1 MSWSASSSV
10 SVKVTCAVVMDV
22 PPGMDPR
29 PNCKRLR
36 IHLTRVRMP
45 GVTETTTRRLM
56 QRDERQ
62 AQILTA
68 AAAAFA
74 RTGFAATSM
83 DDVAAEAGITRLI
96 VYRHFDSKEDLYRA
110 VLDEVRD
117 RLRSEFQVAVEHPDP
132 ATFPFRPLI
141 DVARANPDAL

>member
-74 RTGFAATSM
+74 RPGFAGTSM
-83 DDVAAEAGITRLI
+83 DDVAAEAGIPRLI

-110 VLDEVRD
+110 VLTKVTERLGEEWTKGLQRVD
-117 RLRSEFQVAVEHPDP
+117 RRGFVFD
-132 ATFPFRPLI
+132 
-141 DVARANPDAL
+141 